1 MYLTQSNVIR
11 GLAKQDYTMLREMCQ
26 YSNNLY
32 NVAVYTIR
40 QHYFDTHQFL
50 RYEENYPICKENEN
64 YGLLQ
69 AGVAQQILKMADRS
83 FRSFFGLLQKVKS
96 GDYGSKAVR
105 LPYYREKDGFLTV
118 PMSREYMKRHNGH
131 RIRIPVPDRL
141 KDKKIKEVRIC
152 PMYGGRYFKIQ
163 YCCLEDP
170 EPVKTSPDRVLAI
183 DLGLDNL
190 AACVTNT
197 GTSFLMDGRKLK
209 SINQYW
215 NKRKARLQSI
225 AAKQGRKTT
234 NQLCQL
240 AKKRNFRMQ
249 DILRKTARYI
259 LDFCISHQIG
269 TIVCGYNRDFKRGLK
284 LGKVTNQHFAQINLS
299 YLRSTLKHLCERYGI
314 TYLEQE
320 ESYTSQAS
328 CLDLDD
334 IPVYQPDAP
343 YTGTFS
349 GKRIRRGLYRF
360 ANGRTANADINGAA
374 NILRKS
380 KQNFDFEELCKGLLD
395 SPLRIRLS

>member
-11 GLAKQDYTMLREMCQ
+11 GLSKQEYTMLREMCQ

-40 QHYFDTHQFL
+40 QHYFDTRQFL

-69 AGVAQQILKMADRS
+69 AGVAQQILKVADRS
-83 FRSFFGLLQKVKS
+83 F
-96 GDYGSKAVR
+96 
-105 LPYYREKDGFLTV
+105 
-118 PMSREYMKRHNGH
+118 
-131 RIRIPVPDRL
+131 
-141 KDKKIKEVRIC
+141 
-152 PMYGGRYFKIQ
+152 
-163 YCCLEDP
+163 
-170 EPVKTSPDRVLAI
+170 
-183 DLGLDNL
+183 
-190 AACVTNT
+190 
-197 GTSFLMDGRKLK
+197 KLK

-215 NKRKARLQSI
+215 NKCKARLQSI
-225 AAKQGRKTT
+225 AAKQGQKTT

-240 AKKRNFRMQ
+240 AQKRNFQMQ

-259 LDFCISHQIG
+259 LDFCIDHQIG
-269 TIVCGYNRDFKRGLK
+269 TLVCGYNRDFKRGLK
-284 LGKVTNQHFAQINLS
+284 LGKVTNQHFTQINLS
-299 YLRSTLKHLCERYGI
+299 YLRSTLKQLCERYGI

-334 IPVYQPDAP
+334 IPVYQPDTP
-343 YTGTFS
+343 YTGTVS
-349 GKRIRRGLYRF
+349 GKRVRRGLYRF
-360 ANGRTANADINGAA
+360 ADGRTANADINGAA